1 MCDVPP
7 PPKLPPIVKGAR
19 DEYSGARD
27 ILKALGLRPAY
38 DHFLAAGPPTAVL
51 NCDTELHGI
60 SSGFGLRQGRAMEL
74 APLVEAHVAPGVPKE
89 LKPLDREVARAAFGG
104 FSATTFS
111 LRKEDLGVVPAIV
124 RRAKAE
130 AEARGTLT
138 SGASASNVAE
148 PFVPQPGEK
157 RKRDKKDKGEKKE
170 KKEKKESKRR
180 RRGADATPTQSGLSG
195 PTDSGVTSG

>member
-1 MCDVPP
+1 M
-7 PPKLPPIVKGAR
+7 
-19 DEYSGARD
+19 
-27 ILKALGLRPAY
+27 
-38 DHFLAAGPPTAVL
+38 
-51 NCDTELHGI
+51 
-60 SSGFGLRQGRAMEL
+60 
-74 APLVEAHVAPGVPKE
+74 
-89 LKPLDREVARAAFGG
+89 ARAAFGG

-124 RRAKAE
+124 RRAK